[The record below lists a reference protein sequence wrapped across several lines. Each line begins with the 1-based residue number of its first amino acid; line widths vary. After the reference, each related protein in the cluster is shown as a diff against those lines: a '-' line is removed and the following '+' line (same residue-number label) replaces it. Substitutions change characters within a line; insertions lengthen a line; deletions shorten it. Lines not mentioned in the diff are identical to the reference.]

1 MSLPYGDGE
10 PREGGGGGGGETR
23 TIYMCGQTGY
33 YSLLVHTHT
42 LLGRPMRP
50 ALDKSHTQM
59 RPLDCFLRSSI
70 PCLDQMCVHM
80 HGYVLTIEKIYIASR
95 VNWTG
100 SLILSVV

>member
-23 TIYMCGQTGY
+23 TIYVCGQTGY

-50 ALDKSHTQM
+50 QW
-59 RPLDCFLRSSI
+59 I
-70 PCLDQMCVHM
+70 
-80 HGYVLTIEKIYIASR
+80 
-95 VNWTG
+95 
-100 SLILSVV
+100 